1 MFLLIP
7 GSAVVGIILPET
19 GRYCPLHAVGF
30 VLSTLGPRLN
40 VLLDKDTHAGV
51 WAMLQIADAVGG
63 RFLLPT
69 LLPAALAS
77 LPEKDVASTTGMYS
91 FLRSFGYG
99 WDITIP
105 SVTFQNRAS
114 ELSTGA
120 FVQALPQPVKSQ
132 ILDAYLETLKAVW
145 HGAMA
150 FGATALIAV
159 AVEKHVPLR
168 TVLGSKYE
176 MEEKANKDRQ
186 DVVEAAT
193 GGGQDHC
200 VESSIAFVYRASLGR
215 SRIFIPFTE
224 VDAVNCVHIRQPHH
238 IGCLMRVRI
247 SSHNEFGQL
256 CMQECIKYAQA
267 PYN

>member
-7 GSAVVGIILPET
+7 GSAVVGIILSKT

-30 VLSTLGPRLN
+30 VLSTLGPGLN

-63 RFLLPT
+63 SFLLPT
-69 LLPAALAS
+69 LLPAVLAS

-91 FLRSFGYG
+91 FLPSFGYV

-105 SVTFQNRAS
+105 SITFQNRFDAVSYQISDPAVRCALGGGRAS

-120 FVQALPQPVKSQ
+120 FVQALLQPVKSQ

-168 TVLGSKYE
+168 TELGSKY
-176 MEEKANKDRQ
+176 
-186 DVVEAAT
+186 
-193 GGGQDHC
+193 
-200 VESSIAFVYRASLGR
+200 
-215 SRIFIPFTE
+215 
-224 VDAVNCVHIRQPHH
+224 
-238 IGCLMRVRI
+238 
-247 SSHNEFGQL
+247 
-256 CMQECIKYAQA
+256 
-267 PYN
+267 